1 MYVADGE
8 TEFEDNW
15 RLNEIVKTIGTG
27 VSLGNFFI
35 FFFDFHGSEVTFY
48 WKYIFYLYL

>member
-27 VSLGNFFI
+27 VSLGNFLI
-35 FFFDFHGSEVTFY
+35 FNLYFHVSEVTF
-48 WKYIFYLYL
+48 ITLFSCL